1 MILVILLFVLAG
13 CAKTDNWAV
22 DRIQAGDKQFDS
34 AKLSFPTQDIVNGV
48 DLELLCIQGKIRSYL
63 QVHSQTI
70 PPYQG
75 DPKAAL
81 VLLQVGDETFA
92 GIAFRHEGGQRVRL
106 SENLQDR
113 IISALK
119 ENKSVTIRLEGYKTV
134 VSSQEFGKHFEEIQN
149 SPIKNPFQLP
159 FKIP

>member
-1 MILVILLFVLAG
+1 MIPVILLFVLAG

-119 ENKSVTIRLEGYKTV
+119 ENKSVTIRLEGYKAV

-149 SPIKNPFQLP
+149 FPIKNPFQLP